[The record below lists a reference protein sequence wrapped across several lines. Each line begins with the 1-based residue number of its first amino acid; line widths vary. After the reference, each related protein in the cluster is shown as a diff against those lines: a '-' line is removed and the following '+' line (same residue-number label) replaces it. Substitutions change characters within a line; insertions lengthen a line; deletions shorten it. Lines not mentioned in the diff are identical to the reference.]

1 MRGPAIIQTRDAA
14 FTLGRRTVHWVV
26 IALAP
31 AFLTGTAKSQN
42 LEIYMSGD
50 VLASICHSY
59 MLVRGNEERGTTQ
72 EQGERFECYGFVVGS
87 LDAIT
92 HEEAQTSRSAT
103 PRICLPPGTNA
114 KTVTEVV
121 ANYTDTHPEKRQ
133 TSGYVLLRM
142 AIAEAWP
149 CQEQTP

>member
-1 MRGPAIIQTRDAA
+1 MACCTG
-14 FTLGRRTVHWVV
+14 
-26 IALAP
+26 ALAS
-31 AFLTGTAKSQN
+31 LWVGGTVQAQDAQ
-42 LEIYMSGD
+42 IYMSGD
-50 VLASICHSY
+50 VLRSICQSY
-59 MLVRGNEERGTTQ
+59 MQVQKNDNKGTTQ

-121 ANYTDTHPEKRQ
+121 ATYTDTHPEKRQ
-133 TSGYVLLRM
+133 TSGYLLLRM

-149 CQEQTP
+149 CQEQNP